1 MNMATEC
8 EAKPLTCNVEIK
20 RDNDQE
26 TGNVAETKERVA
38 DRTTWPRQFAVD
50 SLSPVDMLKVPQ
62 AHGLE
67 HGVGKTFAVDGNKD
81 GHVKRPM
88 NSFMIWAQ
96 SMRRQLAE
104 QYPHVH
110 NAELS
115 KMLGKLWRMLSPEE
129 KQPYVDEAAKLD
141 KQHKQ
146 DNPGYKYKPKRRQ
159 KGMKRPYGQYP
170 SMSQPVIPNPWQDTQ
185 FTNLTVLKPTS
196 QATSAIITQVP
207 GSVNNSLN
215 APYVY
220 VQGGSVIIR
229 PSAPTSNSVSNPTIV
244 QAQTSNGTVL
254 AHHPTSYPAE
264 VIRVIT
270 QAASP
275 MNPSENTS
283 GNTITV
289 IKKENDAEPNGN
301 DSIANEEPS
310 TTVVSSSINSTVYLQ
325 NSHVQTSVIKSNES
339 NNNERIS
346 PIVDKNAVRLP
357 EAESRIDIDD
367 GYRI

>member
-1 MNMATEC
+1 MATEC
-8 EAKPLTCNVEIK
+8 EAKPLACNVEIK
-20 RDNDQE
+20 RDNDQD
-26 TGNVAETKERVA
+26 TGNNITEMNRDHNDEAMWQRG
-38 DRTTWPRQFAVD
+38 QFSVD
-50 SLSPVDMLKVPQ
+50 SLPGVEMLKVQ
-62 AHGLE
+62 QT
-67 HGVGKTFAVDGNKD
+67 HGVLGKPYAVDGNKVD

-115 KMLGKLWRMLSPEE
+115 KMLGKLWRMLPAEK

-159 KGMKRPYGQYP
+159 KGMKRPYAQYP

-185 FTNLTVLKPTS
+185 FSNLTVLKPTS
-196 QATSAIITQVP
+196 QAASIITQVP

-215 APYVY
+215 QPYVF
-220 VQGGSVIIR
+220 VQEGSVIIR
-229 PSAPTSNSVSNPTIV
+229 PNRTTANSASGPTIV
-244 QAQTSNGTVL
+244 QTQGSSKYGTVL
-254 AHHPTSYPAE
+254 VGQPPSYQTE

-270 QAASP
+270 QATSQ
-275 MNPSENTS
+275 MNSNDIPLKNTV
-283 GNTITV
+283 TV
-289 IKKENDAEPNGN
+289 IKKENDETNEN
-301 DSIANEEPS
+301 DYSPHERLA
-310 TTVVSSSINSTVYLQ
+310 SSVTMATNNSNSAVTLP

-339 NNNERIS
+339 NNNERVS
-346 PIVDKNAVRLP
+346 PIVEKMAVRLP
-357 EAESRIDIDD
+357 EIESRINIDD
-367 GYRI
+367 GYRV